1 MVRFNSFRAPSF
13 QKKDNF
19 GKKNMLK
26 GIPNRIINVE
36 D

>member
-1 MVRFNSFRAPSF
+1 MVRFNSYRAPSF
-13 QKKDNF
+13 QKKDKL
-19 GKKNMLK
+19 GKKNILK